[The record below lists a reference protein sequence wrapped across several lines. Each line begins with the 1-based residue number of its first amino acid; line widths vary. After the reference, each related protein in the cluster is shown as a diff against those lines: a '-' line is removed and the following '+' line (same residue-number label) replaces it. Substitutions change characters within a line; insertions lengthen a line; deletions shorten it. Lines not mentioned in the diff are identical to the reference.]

1 MRASTR
7 VKVTVD
13 RASDISESVVDAMLV
28 ETTAIWHTLGLDLER
43 ATPEGDVAATTVRV
57 IITDEGV
64 SAPNE
69 PLGWIRFLTPRDP
82 EPIIHLSR
90 AAALRLLASTSR
102 LQRLPQQRRELLLG
116 RMLGRALAHQIGHY
130 LLRSNMHTP
139 SGLMRPTWPLELL
152 IANDRVGFKLE

>member
-1 MRASTR
+1 MMLVLLSLSTLFHDQRPAPAARCLTSCMRASTR

-64 SAPNE
+64 PAPNE

-82 EPIIHLSR
+82 
-90 AAALRLLASTSR
+90 
-102 LQRLPQQRRELLLG
+102 
-116 RMLGRALAHQIGHY
+116 
-130 LLRSNMHTP
+130 
-139 SGLMRPTWPLELL
+139 
-152 IANDRVGFKLE
+152 